1 MGRVRPKRWTER
13 DVEVLR
19 SMMEDGYPHKA
30 IAERLGRT
38 VGQVRDKWR
47 SIK

>member
-1 MGRVRPKRWTER
+1 MGRARPRRWTER

-19 SMMEDGYPHKA
+19 SMMADGYPVKA

-47 SIK
+47 AVK